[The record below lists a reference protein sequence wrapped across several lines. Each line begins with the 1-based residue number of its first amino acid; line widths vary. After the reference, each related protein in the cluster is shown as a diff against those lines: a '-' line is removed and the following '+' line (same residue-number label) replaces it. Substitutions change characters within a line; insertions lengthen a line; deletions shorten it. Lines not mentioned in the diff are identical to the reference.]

1 MKPIPGTW
9 EMVEGKTWK
18 ARLYNK
24 ITTMKCPECGK
35 EVEVRMFGNGYVAC
49 CCGKIIYNSD
59 KRPEVEDEG
68 DD

>member
-1 MKPIPGTW
+1 
-9 EMVEGKTWK
+9 
-18 ARLYNK
+18 
-24 ITTMKCPECGK
+24 MKCPECGK
-35 EVEVRMFGNGYVAC
+35 EVEIRMFGDGYVAC